1 MKKLLSILL
10 FFSFTFIYAQ
20 PEMSKIASMP
30 GAFSR
35 MGFGARG
42 IAMGNAM
49 SSVTS
54 GNLSAYY
61 NPALSV
67 FQKGNHFQAAYSSLS
82 FDRHL
87 NFVGFTKKFSIGRD
101 KKTGK
106 ARSTAGVS
114 LGIINAGVSG
124 ISGRDNQGFST
135 GDLSTSEN
143 QFLISISKLVGD
155 KLAVGLSMKFY
166 YYKLYEKISSTS
178 LGFDLGALY
187 RVNDK
192 MNVSFVVTDLNSSYK
207 WDTSSLYSIYGKI
220 SEDAFPWLAK
230 LGTSYFIKSFKSTFS
245 LEYERS
251 SAATNY
257 LRAGVEYNPLER
269 LFFRAGIDRLNISNF
284 DEPALFS
291 FGFEYSHRL
300 LGVEAG
306 VNYAYVYEP
315 YSTGDR
321 HIVGIVLGL

>member
-1 MKKLLSILL
+1 
-10 FFSFTFIYAQ
+10 
-20 PEMSKIASMP
+20 MSKLASMP

-49 SSVTS
+49 ASVS
-54 GNLSAYY
+54 EGNLSAYY

-67 FQKGNHFQAAYSSLS
+67 FQKGNHFQAAYTSLS
-82 FDRHL
+82 FDRRL
-87 NFVGFTKKFSIGRD
+87 NFVGFTKKFELGKD

-114 LGIINAGVSG
+114 LGIINAGVTG

-135 GDLSTSEN
+135 GEFSTSEN
-143 QFLISISKLVGD
+143 QFLLSISKTLTD
-155 KLAVGLSMKFY
+155 KLAIGLSMKFY

-187 RVNDK
+187 KVNNK
-192 MNVSFVVTDLNSSYK
+192 MNISFIVADLNSAYK
-207 WDTSSLYSIYGKI
+207 WDTSSLYSIYGRI
-220 SEDAFPWLAK
+220 SQDNFPWLAK
-230 LGTSYFIKSFKSTFS
+230 LGASYKFDSFKSLFS
-245 LEYERS
+245 VEYERS
-251 SAATNY
+251 SVRTNY
-257 LRAGVEYNPLER
+257 IRAGVEYNPLQR

-291 FGFEYSHRL
+291 FGFEYSHEVIGL
-300 LGVEAG
+300 NAG
-306 VNYAYVYEP
+306 INYAFVYEP
-315 YSTGDR
+315 YSTGNR
-321 HIVGIVLGL
+321 HVVGIVLEF